1 MFTSEIV
8 TKESQAITAIKEKNA
23 AARRIP
29 ELDGLRG
36 IAILL
41 VITFHYINN
50 QLTNSTAKIGRALC
64 QVTSFGWT
72 GVDLFFVLSG
82 FLIGTILIRNRQSPR
97 YFSTFYIRRIVR
109 IIPNYY
115 LLIGLFL
122 LLLGMPYFSRSAFLH
137 KGNDIPWWSYLAMVH
152 NIYMGRLHS
161 LGSNAVNV
169 TWSIGIEEQF
179 YLVFPLIVYFAK
191 KEWIPYILGLA
202 ILLASVIRGFYAHW
216 IPRYVFLPCR
226 MDSIA
231 FGAMVAYFNEGF
243 QLEKIVKKYAGWF
256 ALILMADVGTCL
268 YLFLR
273 YSDLGINRHFFLA
286 VFFSGCLV
294 AALVYQDSF
303 YGRLLRNRLLT
314 WIGTISYSLYLFH
327 YLILA
332 LLQYSL
338 LNYEGGVLL
347 SNSRDAGV
355 SVLAMGISVLFAW
368 FVFKKL
374 ETPFVNYGK
383 RFKY

>member
-1 MFTSEIV
+1 MHSKSSSLTTPKLIAS
-8 TKESQAITAIKEKNA
+8 
-23 AARRIP
+23 RIP

-41 VITFHYINN
+41 VISFHYINN
-50 QLTNSTAKIGRALC
+50 QLANSTSRIGRILYKT
-64 QVTSFGWT
+64 TSFGWT

-82 FLIGTILIRNRQSPR
+82 FLIGTILIRNRNSPH

-115 LLIGLFL
+115 LLIGIFL
-122 LLLGMPYFSRSAFLH
+122 LLLGIPYFSRSEFLN
-137 KGNDIPWWSYLAMVH
+137 KGNIIPWWSYLAMVH
-152 NIYMGRLHS
+152 NIFMGRLDN
-161 LGSNAVNV
+161 LGSAAVNV

-179 YLVFPLIVYFAK
+179 YLIFPLIVCFAPPK
-191 KEWIPYILGLA
+191 WIPYILALA
-202 ILLASVIRGFYAHW
+202 ILLASVIRGFYADW

-231 FGAMVAYFNEGF
+231 FGALAAYFNEKF
-243 QLEKIVKKYAGWF
+243 SLKAVIKKYARWF
-256 ALILMADVGTCL
+256 FLVQLLNAGVIL
-268 YLFLR
+268 YLSLR
-273 YSDLGINRHFFLA
+273 YRDLGINRHFFLA

-294 AALVYQDSF
+294 AALVYSHSF
-303 YGRLLRNRLLT
+303 FGSLLRNKLLT

-332 LLQYSL
+332 LLQYAIL
-338 LNYEGGVLL
+338 HYEGGVQL
-347 SNSRDAGV
+347 SNSRDL
-355 SVLAMGISVLFAW
+355 SVTILAMGLSLLFAW
-368 FVFKKL
+368 VIYRWL
-374 ETPFVNYGK
+374 ETPFVKFGK